1 MAKVLF
7 INPVVREED
16 VPRHIPY
23 GIALLAAIAQ
33 RDGHLVQVY
42 DANAWRQG
50 WDVLEQVCDA
60 DDWDVVAIGGL
71 TTTYRYIKKACRII
85 RAKLPKVRLVAGGGF
100 FTSMPLEIME
110 WMPQIDVGV
119 VGEAFVTFPEI
130 LRKVDAGDFD
140 FSNTLGVAYR
150 NAQGKGVL
158 TGVRPNIP
166 DIDVLP
172 GRPGTCSPW
181 TKSTSRTPPI
191 CSAKRPSLPSAA
203 ST

>member
-85 RAKLPKVRLVAGGGF
+85 RAKLPKVRLVAGA
-100 FTSMPLEIME
+100 
-110 WMPQIDVGV
+110 
-119 VGEAFVTFPEI
+119 AFSPACRWRSWSGCRRSTWAWWERLSSLSRKSCARWTRAISTFPTPWAWPI
-130 LRKVDAGDFD
+130 AMPR
-140 FSNTLGVAYR
+140 
-150 NAQGKGVL
+150 GK
-158 TGVRPNIP
+158 
-166 DIDVLP
+166 
-172 GRPGTCSPW
+172 
-181 TKSTSRTPPI
+181 
-191 CSAKRPSLPSAA
+191 A
-203 ST
+203 S